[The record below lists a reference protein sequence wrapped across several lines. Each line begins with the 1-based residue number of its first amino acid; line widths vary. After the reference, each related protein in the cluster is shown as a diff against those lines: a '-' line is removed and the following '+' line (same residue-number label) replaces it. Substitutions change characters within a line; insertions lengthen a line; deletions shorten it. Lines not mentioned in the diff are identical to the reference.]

1 MPSGAPGRALDGW
14 EAHHLG
20 LMATHL
26 TDMGYEILDDQA
38 QLDELPDPG
47 PSDDPVLGAL
57 RVRRYGFDT
66 VGIVRV
72 DDVGEVFI
80 RLHHPTDDSSPLT
93 PSPVEDDW

>member
-1 MPSGAPGRALDGW
+1 
-14 EAHHLG
+14 
-20 LMATHL
+20 
-26 TDMGYEILDDQA
+26 
-38 QLDELPDPG
+38 
-47 PSDDPVLGAL
+47 VLGAL

-80 RLHHPTDDSSPLT
+80 HLHHPTDDSSPLT